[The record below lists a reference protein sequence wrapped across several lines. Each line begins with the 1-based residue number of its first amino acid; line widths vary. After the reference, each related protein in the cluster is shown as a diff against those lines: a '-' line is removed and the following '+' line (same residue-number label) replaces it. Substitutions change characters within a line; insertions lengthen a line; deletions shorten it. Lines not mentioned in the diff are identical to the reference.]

1 MSWDWLAETLWRSI
15 YFYFKD
21 VVVCL
26 PVYSV
31 PTRCTTAELLISKL
45 PSRTKRGSEGQVSSI
60 GRQAATFSLHL
71 TGPRLPPA
79 CWRRSPGRIRYSL
92 AESTGLSRPETQ
104 MGRWDSCRHT
114 LLVTPVSHH
123 PSCGCRCFQL
133 THREGVTLQ
142 NQLAQRKDQDFYMWF
157 MEYYYC
163 HQWDIY
169 SFLKC
174 LVCAQLLFQ
183 CIHISLI
190 SRSLLIIGM
199 YNWNAAE
206 TKVL

>member
-1 MSWDWLAETLWRSI
+1 MSWEWFAETLRCSI
-15 YFYFKD
+15 YFYFRD

-31 PTRCTTAELLISKL
+31 PTHCITAELLISKVL
-45 PSRTKRGSEGQVSSI
+45 PRTKRGSDGQVSSI

-79 CWRRSPGRIRYSL
+79 CWRRSPGRIRYSV

-104 MGRWDSCRHT
+104 TGRWDSCRHT

-142 NQLAQRKDQDFYMWF
+142 NQLAQRKDQGFYMWLD
-157 MEYYYC
+157 
-163 HQWDIY
+163 WDIY
-169 SFLKC
+169 NSLKC
-174 LVCAQLLFQ
+174 LVCVQLLFQ
-183 CIHISLI
+183 CIHISMI
-190 SRSLLIIGM
+190 SRSLLTIEM